1 MSVTRALPGL
11 LFLGALRVSSR
22 DMLLLI
28 SDDLAIDSS
37 VRLRAIRCEA
47 HGTANFCIEEQ
58 PAGGLE
64 MSQMT
69 VLCDQRISAKNDL
82 KLFWC

>member
-11 LFLGALRVSSR
+11 LFLGALRDSSR
-22 DMLLLI
+22 DMLFLI

-47 HGTANFCIEEQ
+47 HGTANFCVEERQ
-58 PAGGLE
+58 GGLE

-69 VLCDQRISAKNDL
+69 ALCDQRISTKTI
-82 KLFWC
+82 